1 MNDKS
6 DLEQRIA
13 TYRLSDP
20 MVIMVGPMGAGKST
34 IGRRLAHKLH
44 LEFVDI
50 DKEVEATAGRPI
62 TEIFQREGEQGFR
75 KRETEALETFCCLS
89 GTVIATG
96 GGAILSEENRR
107 MMRSGIVI
115 YLHTTPEQ
123 QFQRIKNRAHRPNF
137 DPNQPV
143 SKLTEMM
150 EIREPL
156 YRAEADFTVNSDQQT
171 IESLTRTIAD
181 YLLDQ

>member
-20 MVIMVGPMGAGKST
+20 MVILVGPMGAGKST
-34 IGRRLAHKLH
+34 IGRRLAHKLR

-96 GGAILSEENRR
+96 GGAILSEEKQANDA
-107 MMRSGIVI
+107 
-115 YLHTTPEQ
+115 Q
-123 QFQRIKNRAHRPNF
+123 WHRNLF
-137 DPNQPV
+137 AYDAGTAISANQ
-143 SKLTEMM
+143 
-150 EIREPL
+150 
-156 YRAEADFTVNSDQQT
+156 
-171 IESLTRTIAD
+171 ESSPSA
-181 YLLDQ
+181 